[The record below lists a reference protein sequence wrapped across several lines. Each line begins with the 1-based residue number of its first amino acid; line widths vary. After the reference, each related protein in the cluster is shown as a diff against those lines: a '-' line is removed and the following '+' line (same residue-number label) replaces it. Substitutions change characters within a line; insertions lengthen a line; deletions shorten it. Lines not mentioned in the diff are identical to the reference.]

1 MVKKRIK
8 TQQQTID
15 RLNNQNQ
22 QTKHQL
28 KDVKEKIA
36 FFNSDEVM
44 GEQAFQNI
52 KDQING
58 QQETRTRLSDELDK
72 LKQQRIELN
81 EQIDAQEAKLQVCH
95 QDILAIENH
104 YQDIKAEQ
112 SKLDVLIHHAID
124 HLNDEYQLTV
134 ERAKSE
140 YTSDESIDA
149 LRKKVKLMKMS
160 IDELGPGNLNAI
172 EQFEELN
179 ERYTFLSEQ
188 RTDLRKAKE
197 TLEQI
202 ISEMDQEVTERFK
215 RNFPCY
221 SRTFYSCVQT
231 IVRWRRCRIAIN

>member
-1 MVKKRIK
+1 
-8 TQQQTID
+8 
-15 RLNNQNQ
+15 
-22 QTKHQL
+22 
-28 KDVKEKIA
+28 
-36 FFNSDEVM
+36 
-44 GEQAFQNI
+44 
-52 KDQING
+52 
-58 QQETRTRLSDELDK
+58 RTRLSDELDK

-160 IDELGPGNLNAI
+160 FDELGPVNLNAI

-202 ISEMDQEVTERFK
+202 I
-215 RNFPCY
+215 
-221 SRTFYSCVQT
+221 
-231 IVRWRRCRIAIN
+231 